1 MKINLDYINHPDF
14 DLMKTNHPVI
24 SRDIFI
30 SKDDYTFLEE

>member
-1 MKINLDYINHPDF
+1 MKIDLDCINYPDF
-14 DLMKTNHPVI
+14 DLMKTNDTVI